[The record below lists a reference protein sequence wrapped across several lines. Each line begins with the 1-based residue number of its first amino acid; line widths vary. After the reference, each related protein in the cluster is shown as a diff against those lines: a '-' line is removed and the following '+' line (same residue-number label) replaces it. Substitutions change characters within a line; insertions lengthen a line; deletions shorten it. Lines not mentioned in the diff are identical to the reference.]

1 MSKDTSVTDAVTAAI
16 IILEDSPYFNAGK
29 GAVFNR
35 GGKNELDAVIMQGKE
50 LQVGAVASVTKVKKS
65 ILAAAAVM

>member
-29 GAVFNR
+29 RAVFNR
-35 GGKNELDAVIMQGKE
+35 GGQNELDAAVMQGKE
-50 LQVGAVASVTKVKKS
+50 LQAVAVAWVTKVKKS